1 MIYAAHTRPRAPATA
16 ARWAAQAHTDTLWSL
31 SMAPLSLFLM
41 PPQAKSAGTRLPSSI
56 LRLSHVGALGEHLEC
71 KSVKSKNLTSR
82 AGEGGRRCLFK
93 KPYQGTYFAV
103 YKLRGTFTR
112 T

>member
-1 MIYAAHTRPRAPATA
+1 
-16 ARWAAQAHTDTLWSL
+16 
-31 SMAPLSLFLM
+31 M

-56 LRLSHVGALGEHLEC
+56 LRLSHVGALGEHLG
-71 KSVKSKNLTSR
+71 VQTAVGNLTSR